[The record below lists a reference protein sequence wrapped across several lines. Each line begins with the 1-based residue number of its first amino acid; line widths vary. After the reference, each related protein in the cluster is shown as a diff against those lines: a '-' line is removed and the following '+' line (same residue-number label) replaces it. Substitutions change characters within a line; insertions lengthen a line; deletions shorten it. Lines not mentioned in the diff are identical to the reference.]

1 MTSSIMKL
9 KMNSPR
15 VSINSQSW
23 MYPRYNLMI
32 DTKDGSPSVQ
42 VGSKYWN
49 ALPDCEA
56 KRNVERLNRV
66 IEELN
71 DKIKSESD

>member
-1 MTSSIMKL
+1 
-9 KMNSPR
+9 
-15 VSINSQSW
+15 
-23 MYPRYNLMI
+23 MI